1 MRHEPEEEPEDAKP
15 VDLSR
20 GVIGMR
26 PATLFKVAW
35 AVVGAVITA
44 TVAVTAQLYA
54 IHTQIENVAADLRV
68 RTSDRWTLSMQ
79 RETMNRFNRDNPM
92 LKTPDVDDIY
102 NRIRPWENSR

>member
-26 PATLFKVAW
+26 PGTLFRVAW
-35 AVVGAVITA
+35 AVAGTVITA

-54 IHTQIENVAADLRV
+54 IHAQIEEVSRDLKA
-68 RTSDRWTLSMQ
+68 RTSDRWTLSMEREEMSKLQ
-79 RETMNRFNRDNPM
+79 RGNPSFA
-92 LKTPDVDDIY
+92 PVDVDEIW
-102 NRIRPWENSR
+102 NRIRPWEPQR